1 MILLADEMP
10 TINKRGTDIMSLKKK
25 IAAAFI
31 ACAMTLAVVPSAFAC
46 TALYVGSDL
55 TEDGTTMFGRI
66 EDLGTN
72 DYNKLF
78 YVSPAGKHTAGEVYD
93 GCYGFTY
100 TFTHDSYRYTARRDD
115 NGLGVCPDCDDTHD
129 HTPYEEAGTNEK
141 GVMVSATETLHAN
154 DAVVAVDPYE
164 DNGIEE
170 AEITTVLLSEA
181 STAREGV
188 ELLTSIYENAGA
200 ADGAGVFIADQNET
214 WFVENLTGHT
224 YVALKLSSSVV
235 FLQPNIS
242 AIGKIDLDDTDN
254 VIASANVISVAQQ
267 AGTFVGDA
275 AANVID
281 LNASYNDQSNS
292 RMPAGLNYLNGTD
305 SFTEDNYTEDDYV
318 MSNINENGEIVP
330 LYSNIKL
337 TKKFSVEDSLNFFK
351 TEPIGKTNNVET
363 HLFQVGATGDL
374 NTAIT
379 EWTAFD
385 DNVYNAF
392 VPYYPMLTTDTAD
405 VYKYSPA
412 TVTRSDEQPTEGVWY
427 QDAKGRYY
435 TYSEDW
441 TKSFYGARDAL
452 SNLLTYGS
460 NGNTVTAKDRA
471 AVKASYAAL
480 QQEIMADYA
489 DMQAAVAAADTL
501 EAKQAAATNASNAMS
516 QKVYDTTLKMYNK
529 LLAKTTARAWVNSLL
544 H

>member
-1 MILLADEMP
+1 MTPADEMP
-10 TINKRGTDIMSLKKK
+10 TINKRGIDTIMSLKKK

-78 YVSPAGKHTAGEVYD
+78 YVSPAGKHTAGEVYE

-115 NGLGVCPDCDDTHD
+115 NGLGVCPDCDSTHE

-141 GVMVSATETLHAN
+141 GVMVSATESLYGT
-154 DAVVAVDPYE
+154 DAVLSVDPYV

-188 ELLTSIYENAGA
+188 ALLTSIYDNAGA
-200 ADGAGVFIADQNET
+200 AGGSGVFIADQNET

-224 YVALKLSSSVV
+224 YLALKLSSSVV
-235 FLQPNIS
+235 FMQPNV
-242 AIGKIDLDDTDN
+242 AAMGKIDLDDTDH
-254 VIASANVISVAQQ
+254 VVASANLISVAQK

-281 LNASYNDQSNS
+281 LDASYNGDIASD
-292 RMPAGLNYLNGTD
+292 RMAAGLNYLYGTD
-305 SFTEDNYTEDDYV
+305 TFTKDNYSETDFAI
-318 MSNINENGEIVP
+318 SNVGENGAIVP
-330 LYSNIKL
+330 VYSNIQL
-337 TKKFSVEDSLNFFK
+337 TKKFSVEDSIHFFQ
-351 TEPIGKTNNVET
+351 TEPIGKTGNVET
-363 HLFQVGATGDL
+363 HLFQVSATGDL

-385 DNVYNAF
+385 DDVYNTF
-392 VPYYPMLTTDTAD
+392 VPYYPLLTTDTAD

-412 TVTRSDEQPTEGVWY
+412 KVVRSDEQPTEGVWY
-427 QDAKGRYY
+427 KDQKGRYY
-435 TYSEDW
+435 TYPEDW

-452 SNLLTYGS
+452 SNLLTYGDVS
-460 NGNTVTAKDRA
+460 EKDKAAAKAD
-471 AVKASYAAL
+471 YAAL
-480 QQEIMADYA
+480 QKDIMKEFAE
-489 DMQAAVAAADTL
+489 MKAAVAAADTK
-501 EAKQAAATNASNAMS
+501 EAKQAAATTASNKMS
-516 QKVYDTTLKMYNK
+516 EKVYEKTVKMYNK
-529 LLAKTTARAWVNSLL
+529 LQKKQEARAWFGSLL
-544 H
+544 NKNF